1 MPMKILVVDDSATD
15 RVLIERILSEYDVLT
30 ACDGVDAMK
39 QIDAN
44 SEIGLIIL
52 DLNMPRMNGFEV
64 LEVLKSEEKY
74 KGIRTI
80 ILTNYDELD
89 SEIKGLELGAV
100 DYIRKPIHLASLKT
114 RVGIHLELI
123 KTQQQLEQKLVEQ
136 RSTFDTIFNQAPIGI
151 SISYS
156 SDSSNAI
163 SDVDTQINS
172 IFEQIAGRTKEEMIE
187 LGWANITHPEDL
199 EKDLEYYRKL
209 KSGEIESYAM
219 EKRFV
224 RPDGSIV
231 WVEMTVASLKLMGES
246 EIAHIALLKDIT
258 RRKAIEENLK
268 YSYEHDSWTGLY
280 NRNYMENLLES
291 DSRRGFHEKRAVVSI
306 NLSAMQ
312 SLTTTYGFHYTQ
324 ELNKKIADILGQYCN
339 GGRVLFNIYEN
350 RFAFYIKGYEDKN
363 ELTEFSEEIAK
374 NLEPLLISERIGGG
388 IGIVEI
394 DEENGRDVDGLLKKL
409 LITSERAIDIDNR
422 EIGICFYDAAIEEQ
436 MVREQEIKRALTEI
450 SADESCSRL
459 FLQYQPI
466 IDLKT
471 DAIIGFEA
479 LSRLNIDKLG
489 LVPPLEFIPIAEKT
503 KLIVP
508 IGRRIMLQAFR
519 FLKRLNDLGHSSIG
533 ISINVSAIQLLRD
546 DFASSLFRMIKD
558 ARVHPEN
565 ICIEIT
571 ESVVA
576 SNYEE
581 MNRILGELSDSK
593 IHIAI
598 DDFGTGYSS
607 LARERDL
614 NVNCLKIDK
623 SFINRLMY
631 LKSEEAITS
640 DIISMA
646 HKLGHCVVA
655 EGVEYQKQREYL
667 ERWGCDRIQGY
678 LISKPLNEEAAIEFL
693 KTYNHW

>member
-363 ELTEFSEEIAK
+363 ELTEFSEVVVRT
-374 NLEPLLISERIGGG
+374 LEPILISERISGG
-388 IGIVEI
+388 IGVVEI
-394 DEENGRDVDGLLKKL
+394 DEENGRDVDGLLKRL
-409 LITSERAIDIDNR
+409 LITSERAINIDNR

>member
-1 MPMKILVVDDSATD
+1 
-15 RVLIERILSEYDVLT
+15 
-30 ACDGVDAMK
+30 
-39 QIDAN
+39 
-44 SEIGLIIL
+44 
-52 DLNMPRMNGFEV
+52 
-64 LEVLKSEEKY
+64 
-74 KGIRTI
+74 
-80 ILTNYDELD
+80 
-89 SEIKGLELGAV
+89 
-100 DYIRKPIHLASLKT
+100 
-114 RVGIHLELI
+114 
-123 KTQQQLEQKLVEQ
+123 
-136 RSTFDTIFNQAPIGI
+136 
-151 SISYS
+151 
-156 SDSSNAI
+156 I

-172 IFEQIAGRTKEEMIE
+172 MFEQIAGRTKEEMIE

-374 NLEPLLISERIGGG
+374 TLEPLLITERISGG

-450 SADESCSRL
+450 AADESYSRL

-466 IDLKT
+466 IELKT
-471 DAIIGFEA
+471 DVIIGFEA

-489 LVPPLEFIPIAEKT
+489 LIPPLEFIPIAEKT

-519 FLKRLNDLGHSSIG
+519 FLKRLNDLGYSSIG
-533 ISINVSAIQLLRD
+533 VSINVSAIQILRD
-546 DFASSLFRMIKD
+546 DFTSSLFRMIED
-558 ARVHPEN
+558 ARVHPEK

-581 MNRILGELSDSK
+581 MNRILGKLSDSG

-667 ERWGCDRIQGY
+667 ERWGCDKIQGY